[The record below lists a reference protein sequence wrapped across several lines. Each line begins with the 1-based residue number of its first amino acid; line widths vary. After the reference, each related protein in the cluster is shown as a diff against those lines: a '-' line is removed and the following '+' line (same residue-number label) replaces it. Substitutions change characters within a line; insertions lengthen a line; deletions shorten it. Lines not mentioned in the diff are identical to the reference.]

1 MQEIL
6 VIGGWKEHKSDACF
20 FSVPE
25 ASPRDVRCT
34 ALSSDKLQVSWQP
47 PPESLVHGVIQG
59 YRLLYEPVPL
69 PVLTSDRHGVLCL
82 IHPFSI

>member
-1 MQEIL
+1 MEKNRKINHVL
-6 VIGGWKEHKSDACF
+6 L
-20 FSVPE
+20 VPE

-59 YRLLYEPVPL
+59 YRLLYEPVPV
-69 PVLTSDRHGVLCL
+69 PEFTSDGRGVFN
-82 IHPFSI
+82 PSIYDFCFLSVRAS

>member
-1 MQEIL
+1 M
-6 VIGGWKEHKSDACF
+6 KFNHF

-47 PPESLVHGVIQG
+47 PAESLVHGVIQG
-59 YRLLYEPVPL
+59 YRLLYEPVPM
-69 PVLTSDRHGVLCL
+69 PMPTSDRHGMFHPPIYHLLVLNINQL
-82 IHPFSI
+82 LK

>member
-1 MQEIL
+1 MYCKKIERNVKINCVL
-6 VIGGWKEHKSDACF
+6 L
-20 FSVPE
+20 VPE

-59 YRLLYEPVPL
+59 YRLLYEPVPV
-69 PVLTSDRHGVLCL
+69 PQLTSDGRGMLNPPIYDFI
-82 IHPFSI
+82 IHL

>member
-1 MQEIL
+1 MGDGRNIKVRHVL
-6 VIGGWKEHKSDACF
+6 
-20 FSVPE
+20 SVPE

-59 YRLLYEPVPL
+59 YRLLYEPIPM
-69 PVLTSDRHGVLCL
+69 PVVTSDRHGV
-82 IHPFSI
+82 FNSSI